1 MDFKKLL
8 NKKVIAAVVALAA
21 AVAGA
26 YGYNLSPEFQ
36 AAINEMLGALAV
48 QQ

>member
-21 AVAGA
+21 TIASA
-26 YGYNLSPEFQ
+26 YGYNVSPEFQ
-36 AAINEMLGALAV
+36 QAVNEVLGALVA
-48 QQ
+48 Q